1 MRQAL
6 LFFPRLVCAATC
18 VAVILAAIP
27 LIWLLGDSREPRRP
41 S

>member
-6 LFFPRLVCAATC
+6 LFFPRLVCAVTC
-18 VAVILAAIP
+18 VTVILAATP
-27 LIWLLGDSREPRRP
+27 LILLLGGSREPRRP

>member
-1 MRQAL
+1 MKQAL
-6 LFFPRLVCAATC
+6 LFIPRLVCTVTC
-18 VAVILAAIP
+18 VVVILAAVP